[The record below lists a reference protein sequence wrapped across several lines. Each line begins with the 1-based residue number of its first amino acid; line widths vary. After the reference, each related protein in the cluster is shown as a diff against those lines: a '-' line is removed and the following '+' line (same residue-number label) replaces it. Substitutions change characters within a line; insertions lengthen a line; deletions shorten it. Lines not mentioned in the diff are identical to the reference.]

1 VVKSPLIPVPYKK
14 KKGGRSPQS
23 HRVNLCC
30 LLISFEIQSAHSDIP
45 QTNPIPM
52 AIGVVIAQNITNSH
66 VCTLRNSVAV
76 ASSSCCVYR
85 LVFIIIEG
93 PFRAQP
99 LVSLRNTYLESTIY
113 LANTTRR
120 LITKIKTLS
129 PSDLS
134 IMLRNSRGL

>member
-1 VVKSPLIPVPYKK
+1 LIPVPYKK

-30 LLISFEIQSAHSDIP
+30 LLKSFEIQSAHSDIP

-85 LVFIIIEG
+85 LVFIVIDG
-93 PFRAQP
+93 GFHPQP
-99 LVSLRNTYLESTIY
+99 LVVYNI
-113 LANTTRR
+113 
-120 LITKIKTLS
+120 IKTRS
-129 PSDLS
+129 KADLRTLWL
-134 IMLRNSRGL
+134 IKQCCKYICTMLFNIVFYLFIS